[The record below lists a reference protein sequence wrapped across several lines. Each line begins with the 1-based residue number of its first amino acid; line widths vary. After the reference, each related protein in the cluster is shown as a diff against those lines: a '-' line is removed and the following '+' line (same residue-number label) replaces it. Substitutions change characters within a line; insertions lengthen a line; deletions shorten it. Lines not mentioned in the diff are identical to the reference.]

1 MPSRSPPTPG
11 TRPHQT
17 IVSVLPSCDSVAM
30 ACKALFRKSIVGQS
44 SPASLRWRVYHAEVR
59 KKFLPPDSDHV
70 KRQMQSQKTRDT
82 APEVALKK
90 ALHSEGLRFRLQR
103 RVLTDVNRRHDIVF
117 VGAKV
122 VVDVHGCFWHGCPAH
137 FVPPK
142 RNQLAWEAK
151 IATNRERDADT
162 SKRLKASGWT
172 HFEVWEHE
180 DTAKAAQRI
189 KEAVNAGN
197 K

>member
-1 MPSRSPPTPG
+1 MTSNTLSRRST
-11 TRPHQT
+11 
-17 IVSVLPSCDSVAM
+17 
-30 ACKALFRKSIVGQS
+30 VGQPFS
-44 SPASLRWRVYHAEVR
+44 VSIRCRDYHAEVR

-70 KRQMQSQKTRDT
+70 KRRMRSQKTRDT
-82 APEVALKK
+82 SPELALRR

-103 RVLTDVNRRHDIVF
+103 RVLADVNRRHDIVF
-117 VGAKV
+117 VRPKV
-122 VVDVHGCFWHGCPAH
+122 AVDVHGCFWHGCPTH

-162 SKRLKASGWT
+162 SKRLKACGWT

-180 DTAKAAQRI
+180 DIMNAVERI
-189 KEAVNAGN
+189 KEAVTAGN